1 MIRLHQKSETTQAT
15 PPNIVFL
22 CSDGFEYAYLIDL
35 FGGKSLPELY
45 VTKGTIGNSMLDLW
59 DFERVERIGI
69 LKKLQ
74 TSTIQKQQCNNLRCV
89 ALLESWRKI
98 HHGIAEE
105 QKMKQTSQKAEKKD
119 RINTVAA
126 VVLLLLLPLCGV
138 RLGYYLAT
146 VTR

>member
-45 VTKGTIGNSMLDLW
+45 VTKGTIGNSMLELW

-74 TSTIQKQQCNNLRCV
+74 TRTIKNQHCNPRCE
-89 ALLESWRKI
+89 AILEAWHK
-98 HHGIAEE
+98 
-105 QKMKQTSQKAEKKD
+105 KLQTAQTAQTAEKKD
-119 RINTVAA
+119 RFNTVSA

-138 RLGYYLAT
+138 LLGYYLAT

>member
-1 MIRLHQKSETTQAT
+1 MIRAYEKRETTRASH
-15 PPNIVFL
+15 PDVVFL

-45 VTKGTIGNSMLDLW
+45 VTKGTIGNSMLELW

-74 TSTIQKQQCNNLRCV
+74 TRTIKNQHCNPRCE
-89 ALLESWRKI
+89 AILEAWHK
-98 HHGIAEE
+98 
-105 QKMKQTSQKAEKKD
+105 KLQTAQTAEKKD
-119 RINTVAA
+119 RFNTVSA

-138 RLGYYLAT
+138 LLGYYLAT